1 MKQLTDEQVEII
13 EQRIRSGLSHSGLV
27 NDILD
32 HYCCYIE
39 EQMNDSVSFDDAYTM
54 AFQAI
59 SPNGVHEIQ
68 EELFYLLTFKKQ
80 TNMKRITYGLG
91 FLAAFLISTGFMFR
105 IFHWPFAGF
114 LMSWG
119 FGALFTTMLMLVI
132 TSIKRVP
139 SLTTMA
145 NVRTFAG
152 LAAGLLIAS
161 GNLFKLHYWPTA
173 NIQMLVGMVVLNVL
187 FLPMLFY
194 HMYQQALL
202 QK

>member
-1 MKQLTDEQVEII
+1 MIPLSDEQVTII
-13 EQRIRSGLSHSGLV
+13 ENRIRSAISDDSLG
-27 NDILD
+27 NDLLD
-32 HYCCYIE
+32 HYCCFIE
-39 EQMNDSVSFDDAYTM
+39 EQMSNGKSFNDAYDM

-59 SPNGVHEIQ
+59 SPNGIQEIQ
-68 EELFYLLTFKKQ
+68 EELFFLLTFKKQ

-91 FLAAFLISTGFMFR
+91 FLAAFLISSGIMFR

-119 FGALFTTMLMLVI
+119 FGALFTTMLLLIYSSV
-132 TSIKRVP
+132 KRMP
-139 SLTTMA
+139 SLPA
-145 NVRTFAG
+145 FVNLRTFAG
-152 LAAGLLIAS
+152 LIAGLLIAS

-194 HMYQQALL
+194 HMYQQALI